1 MVFSSRPYLCTNVV
15 GDNGF
20 DYALMTTIGDLHLGF
35 GKIILGHGGFHFEM
49 VPIMV
54 LVIFLMH

>member
-15 GDNGF
+15 GDHGF
-20 DYALMTTIGDLHLGF
+20 DYALVTTIGDLPLGF
-35 GKIILGHGGFHFEM
+35 SKIILGHGGFHFEM